1 LFEILGINQMQEPNI
16 EQPQKS
22 NEICS
27 LTMVRRVA
35 AMLDLDPQTFSN
47 GDILPRSWHFFMLA
61 GETRKSELRKDGFPG
76 LGVSIPD
83 LGGAASRLERLLLG
97 GRTVSYNGDI
107 IIGSEIEKTSFVKN
121 IKEKTTPSGR
131 MSIVTIQHELRPVSD
146 SKPAII
152 ETQTYILKSI
162 RNASIRN
169 EELGFR
175 NVELAKKNIISHQ
188 LLIPNS
194 KFLIKIPDETLLFQY
209 SALGFNSHKIHLDRD
224 YARNIEGLPD
234 LVVNG
239 GLATILLTEFIR
251 VDLGLKITEIK
262 IKHIAPLYCNRPLT
276 IIFEQGDLKIYDD
289 NNEVAVICEL
299 KIRN

>member
-1 LFEILGINQMQEPNI
+1 LFEISGINQMQESNT

-27 LTMVRRVA
+27 LTMVKRVA
-35 AMLDLDPQTFSN
+35 AMLDLDTQTFSN

-61 GETRKSELRKDGFPG
+61 GQTRKSELRKDGFPG

-83 LGGAASRLERLLLG
+83 LSLERLLLG

-121 IKEKTTPSGR
+121 IKEKTTESGR
-131 MSIVTIQHELRPVSD
+131 MAIVTIQHELRPILD
-146 SKPAII
+146 SKPAIV
-152 ETQTYILKSI
+152 ETQTYILLESKTNQNKPNSPI
-162 RNASIRN
+162 AESRKLTAESQIQ
-169 EELGFR
+169 
-175 NVELAKKNIISHQ
+175 IIS
-188 LLIPNS
+188 
-194 KFLIKIPDETLLFQY
+194 DETLLFQY

-239 GLATILLTEFIR
+239 GLATLLLTEFMR
-251 VDLGLKITEIK
+251 NDLGIDLKEIK
-262 IKHIAPLYCNRPLT
+262 VKHIAPLYCNRPLT
-276 IIFEQGDLKIYDD
+276 IVFEQGEIKIYDD
-289 NNEVAVICEL
+289 NNEVAVEVEFQ
-299 KIRN
+299 

>member
-1 LFEILGINQMQEPNI
+1 MQEPNI

-35 AMLDLDPQTFSN
+35 AMLDLDTQAFSN
-47 GDILPRSWHFFMLA
+47 GDILPKGWHFFMLA
-61 GETRKSELRKDGFPG
+61 GQTRKSELRQDGFPG
-76 LGVSIPD
+76 LGVPIPD
-83 LGGAASRLERLLLG
+83 FGLERLLLG
-97 GRTVSYNGDI
+97 GRTVSYNSDI
-107 IIGSEIEKTSFVKN
+107 VIGSEIEKTSFVKN
-121 IKEKTTPSGR
+121 IKEKTTESGR
-131 MSIVTIQHELRPVSD
+131 MAIVTIQHELRPVSEP
-146 SKPAII
+146 KPAII

-169 EELGFR
+169 LELGIR
-175 NVELAKKNIISHQ
+175 NDLEGRTSF
-188 LLIPNS
+188 LIPNS

-239 GLATILLTEFIR
+239 GLATILLTEFMR
-251 VDLGLKITEIK
+251 NDLGLEITEIK
-262 IKHIAPLYCNRPLT
+262 VKHIAPLYCNRPLT
-276 IIFEQGDLKIYDD
+276 IVFEQGEIKIYDD
-289 NNEVAVICEL
+289 NNEVAVEVESITDFA
-299 KIRN
+299 